1 MDNAHLVSPLQAFV
15 IEGRTG
21 VSLFFIL
28 SGFLLSLPFLTEI
41 RGGNRVIR
49 SDYYARRALRILPLY
64 YAAVMA
70 ASVLSAA
77 SVSDLVRGVPYLL
90 FLNAADLATPLLPY
104 SAVWWSL
111 ATEVEFYLLLPL
123 LPLVMRSRGGRWA
136 GVVVLCAYGAALS
149 GFLTHAWH
157 AQTITGQIVLA
168 HSLFGRAPLF
178 LLGGVA
184 ALVYLHY
191 GSWLRERL
199 PLLAWMRLG
208 GADVS
213 LLAAWVGLGF
223 LLQWVVLRGY
233 WQAEA
238 RVAHLWHLLEGGLWA
253 VVLLL
258 LLVAP
263 LRTKR
268 VFSNRVLST
277 IGLLSY
283 SIYMLHLP
291 LLSLSVA
298 GVRRWKPAEFAGW
311 GPPMV
316 AVIVLTL
323 LSCIALSAV
332 TYRTIERPFLKRKA
346 QIDR

>member
-1 MDNAHLVSPLQAFV
+1 
-15 IEGRTG
+15 
-21 VSLFFIL
+21 
-28 SGFLLSLPFLTEI
+28 
-41 RGGNRVIR
+41 
-49 SDYYARRALRILPLY
+49 
-64 YAAVMA
+64 
-70 ASVLSAA
+70 
-77 SVSDLVRGVPYLL
+77 
-90 FLNAADLATPLLPY
+90 
-104 SAVWWSL
+104 
-111 ATEVEFYLLLPL
+111 
-123 LPLVMRSRGGRWA
+123 
-136 GVVVLCAYGAALS
+136 
-149 GFLTHAWH
+149 
-157 AQTITGQIVLA
+157 
-168 HSLFGRAPLF
+168 
-178 LLGGVA
+178 
-184 ALVYLHY
+184 
-191 GSWLRERL
+191 
-199 PLLAWMRLG
+199 MRLG